1 MSTTPD
7 PDCVL
12 CASVATALVA
22 MARRTRP
29 NEAFWT
35 LHDQAPDAR
44 KGCALCLFLS
54 RVLKERFYGPD
65 QWERDRTTR
74 QQVEGSNRSPFCLEY
89 LMSRKYE
96 FALRW
101 FADDRAVTRFKI
113 KFIGTW
119 AAQDIRILQSD
130 DFNPLSPDNILRTR
144 QYLRACAQQHA
155 ICSRA
160 KSKSCPTRLINLLDG
175 ENIRLQDTR
184 LKQCRYAALSYCWGS
199 SEAAKDARTVVGNV
213 EARMKRFPA
222 SDLPAT
228 IRDAIFVARALG
240 LAYLWVDSLCIVQG
254 SGEFETEANKMVEYY
269 GNAYVTIVPV
279 LSDSADTGV
288 RFSPTKAISTTF
300 RNPRLKN
307 NFDDGMVLAAEYR
320 ESILGWRQDVA
331 DAEWTCRAW
340 TLQERVNSVR
350 VLYCFPDRFVLNC
363 REAEWETIGCWTR
376 SGINSLKLTE
386 FLPIDANDVERY
398 PDHHRNESWFDLV
411 RAFANRRLSVPEDR
425 LAAFSGIARR
435 YEAAFG
441 CSIVHGMRADVL
453 LEGLGLG
460 TYWISTVEELLE
472 PRARVL
478 SIDPPRDGRPTSLAL
493 RSAFLAP
500 GELEGLLRLDLKE
513 NGVGIPSRSSGQL
526 LAQVD
531 NVVVKRGGHSSF
543 DVFEQRGDSS
553 RLALRAIASEW
564 REIKALLIGHLF
576 GHSTTMRGDLLT
588 TWAFLLVEL
597 SATKLR
603 QLLQTQD
610 IVIAPGVYDGFSARI
625 AHEVGFDCIYITG
638 AGTSASRLGQAHLGF
653 ASLNDMREHAEMIAN
668 LDPSVPLIAD
678 ADTGYGGPNQV
689 ARTVAQYHRSGV
701 AGLHIEDQIQ
711 TKRCGHL
718 GGKAVVD
725 ADVFAQRIRAA
736 SAARQRLG
744 SDIVII
750 ARTDALQTHGFD
762 EAVRRLEV
770 AVEAGA
776 DMGFLEGVKTAEEAR
791 EVCRRLAPTPM
802 LLNMVEHGAT
812 PSWTPTEAKELG
824 FKLIIFP
831 FASIGP
837 AYKAIKGGF
846 LRIKETGT
854 TGLEKSFTPKKL
866 FNIVGL
872 EDAAAVDAEAGGSLY
887 NKL

>member
-7 PDCVL
+7 PECVL

-22 MARRTRP
+22 IARRTRP

-35 LHDQAPDAR
+35 LHDQAPEFPLLCASAR

-54 RVLKERFYGPD
+54 RVLKDRFYGPD

-89 LMSRKYE
+89 LMSKKYE

-113 KFIGTW
+113 KLIGTW

-144 QYLRACAQQHA
+144 QALRACAQHHA

-199 SEAAKDARTVVGNV
+199 SKAAKEARTVVGNV
-213 EARMKRFPA
+213 EARMKRFSA
-222 SDLPAT
+222 SHLPAT

-240 LAYLWVDSLCIVQG
+240 LSYLWVDSLCIVQG

-331 DAEWTCRAW
+331 DAEWTRRAW

-363 REAEWETIGCWTR
+363 REAEWETIGCWTS

-386 FLPIDANDVERY
+386 FLPIDADDVERY
-398 PDHHRNESWFDLV
+398 PDHRRNKSWFDLV
-411 RAFANRRLSVPEDR
+411 RAFATRRLSIPEDR

-441 CSIVHGMRADVL
+441 CAIVHGMRADVL
-453 LEGLGLG
+453 LEGLVSWYTSNRRPPETPLPLPFGSEPSWSWLGAHWSPLQGLG
-460 TYWISTVEELLE
+460 THWISTVEELLE

-493 RSAFLAP
+493 RSVVLAP
-500 GELEGLLRLDLKE
+500 GELEELLRLDLKE
-513 NGVGIPSRSSGQL
+513 NGVGILSRSSGQL

-553 RLALRAIASEW
+553 RLTLRAIASEG
-564 REIKALLIGHLF
+564 REIRALLIGRLF

-588 TWAFLLVEL
+588 TWAFLLVEPSGGTEPVSERMYRRAGVL
-597 SATKLR
+597 HVPEAYLDKLDPKI
-603 QLLQTQD
+603 L
-610 IVIAPGVYDGFSARI
+610 Y
-625 AHEVGFDCIYITG
+625 
-638 AGTSASRLGQAHLGF
+638 RLGGW
-653 ASLNDMREHAEMIAN
+653 
-668 LDPSVPLIAD
+668 
-678 ADTGYGGPNQV
+678 
-689 ARTVAQYHRSGV
+689 
-701 AGLHIEDQIQ
+701 
-711 TKRCGHL
+711 
-718 GGKAVVD
+718 
-725 ADVFAQRIRAA
+725 
-736 SAARQRLG
+736 LG
-744 SDIVII
+744 SD
-750 ARTDALQTHGFD
+750 G
-762 EAVRRLEV
+762 
-770 AVEAGA
+770 
-776 DMGFLEGVKTAEEAR
+776 EGGTKV
-791 EVCRRLAPTPM
+791 
-802 LLNMVEHGAT
+802 LL
-812 PSWTPTEAKELG
+812 
-824 FKLIIFP
+824 I
-831 FASIGP
+831 
-837 AYKAIKGGF
+837 
-846 LRIKETGT
+846 
-854 TGLEKSFTPKKL
+854 
-866 FNIVGL
+866 
-872 EDAAAVDAEAGGSLY
+872 
-887 NKL
+887 